1 MRRARVSTCSI
12 GSLRGALIAPAARGV
27 HSARQSFT
35 RSRALLA
42 SGVRSGAGA
51 ARCAAGTENAGM
63 DPSHVAA
70 MGVVFVLA
78 GAVKGITG
86 MGLPTVAVSLL
97 GLWMTPLQAAALLVT
112 PSLLTNI
119 AQCLGPALRP
129 LAWRLWPAWLALAAA
144 IVWMPEPRA
153 LRIDARALLGAVLV
167 LYGAW
172 GLWRPSLPDLS
183 RRTRW
188 VGVLVG
194 LATGAVTT
202 VTAVFAIPLVPY
214 LQTLRLDKD
223 AMVQALGL
231 SFTVATL
238 ALAVRLGQSGTLVLL
253 SWESLVALG
262 AAMVGMALG
271 AAVRSRISATLFQRA
286 LMVVFIGLGAANLL
300 RA

>member
-1 MRRARVSTCSI
+1 MD
-12 GSLRGALIAPAARGV
+12 AP
-27 HSARQSFT
+27 Q
-35 RSRALLA
+35 
-42 SGVRSGAGA
+42 
-51 ARCAAGTENAGM
+51 
-63 DPSHVAA
+63 VAA

-78 GAVKGITG
+78 GGVKGITG

-129 LAWRLWPAWLALAAA
+129 LARRLWPAWLALAAA
-144 IVWMPEPRA
+144 IVWLPEPDA
-153 LRIDARALLGAVLV
+153 LVLRIDARALLGAVLV

-172 GLWRPSLPDLS
+172 GLCHPTLPDLS

-188 VGVLVG
+188 LGVLVG
-194 LATGAVTT
+194 AATGAVTT
-202 VTAVFAIPLVPY
+202 VTAVFAMPLVPY
-214 LQTLRLDKD
+214 LQSLQLDKE

-253 SWESLVALG
+253 SWETLVALG
-262 AAMVGMALG
+262 AAMVGLSLG
-271 AAVRSRISATLFQRA
+271 AAVRSRISAPLFQRA
-286 LMVVFIGLGAANLL
+286 LMVVFIGLGAANLM

>member
-1 MRRARVSTCSI
+1 M
-12 GSLRGALIAPAARGV
+12 
-27 HSARQSFT
+27 
-35 RSRALLA
+35 
-42 SGVRSGAGA
+42 
-51 ARCAAGTENAGM
+51 AGM
-63 DPSHVAA
+63 DAWHVLAVA
-70 MGVVFVLA
+70 VVFVLA
-78 GAVKGITG
+78 GGVKGITG

-97 GLWMTPLQAAALLVT
+97 GLWMPPLQAAALLVT

-129 LAWRLWPAWLALAAA
+129 LARRLWPAWLALAAA
-144 IVWMPEPRA
+144 IVWLPEPDAQA

-172 GLWRPSLPDLS
+172 GLWRPTLPDLS

-188 VGVLVG
+188 LGVLVG
-194 LATGAVTT
+194 AATGAVTT
-202 VTAVFAIPLVPY
+202 VTAVFAMPLVPY
-214 LQTLRLDKD
+214 LQSLRLDKE

-238 ALAVRLGQSGTLVLL
+238 ALALRLGQSGALVLL

-262 AAMVGMALG
+262 AALVGLSLG
-271 AAVRSRISATLFQRA
+271 AALRSRISAALFQRA
-286 LMVVFIGLGAANLL
+286 LMVVFIGLGAANVL